1 MARRSSACEL
11 NIRNVVIAVVNEPI
25 ATPARINVETACARP
40 TRARP
45 YTTPTVINA
54 PTNAAIGITS
64 APRIVA
70 GQCSAIA
77 ITAPSPA
84 PEATPMMYGSASGL
98 RNSP

>member
-1 MARRSSACEL
+1 MIRFRGIRPFGKTKYTRNSAIIRTGMASIL
-11 NIRNVVIAVVNEPI
+11 NV
-25 ATPARINVETACARP
+25 T
-40 TRARP
+40 
-45 YTTPTVINA
+45 A

-64 APRIVA
+64 APSRVA
-70 GQCSAIA
+70 GHCNPIA